1 MKKFSLFIL
10 LAALFL
16 FAGCGDGGNDYDKY
30 GDTGDSGKD
39 DDTADTVPDKDSSDT
54 SEDAEPVVQP
64 DDDGETVNDE
74 DNDGSNADNDSSP
87 AKDFWSTCE
96 GIIACTN
103 SCSEEDSNCVNTCYV
118 RGTDEAQ
125 LSYRRWRECFDSA
138 CAEDKTAECSAE
150 NCAQWDELCNVAEA
164 LEYEYSVPAPYGNAE
179 FAGDFSF
186 IITNSFPTSENEVVF
201 KKFVSGAVSSMP
213 LTPNGTIVSFART
226 VGDPRDGKVVEV
238 YQGPYNT
245 STQTVG
251 NPVVVLRIKTDAATE
266 GTHVVGVGDES
277 EARLIVGEIDSKYN
291 FSCYHAF
298 GIGSF
303 KIDKAVIEGGSSGRL
318 SFSGGQAE
326 LFSPY
331 NIPELGGDA
340 RETLGVEACSLIW

>member
-118 RGTDEAQ
+118 RELTRPSFRTGAGVSALTVHVRKTKLLNVLPKTA
-125 LSYRRWRECFDSA
+125 LSGMNCAMSQRRWSMNTA
-138 CAEDKTAECSAE
+138 C
-150 NCAQWDELCNVAEA
+150 L
-164 LEYEYSVPAPYGNAE
+164 L
-179 FAGDFSF
+179 
-186 IITNSFPTSENEVVF
+186 
-201 KKFVSGAVSSMP
+201 
-213 LTPNGTIVSFART
+213 LT
-226 VGDPRDGKVVEV
+226 EM
-238 YQGPYNT
+238 
-245 STQTVG
+245 
-251 NPVVVLRIKTDAATE
+251 
-266 GTHVVGVGDES
+266 
-277 EARLIVGEIDSKYN
+277 
-291 FSCYHAF
+291 
-298 GIGSF
+298 
-303 KIDKAVIEGGSSGRL
+303 L
-318 SFSGGQAE
+318 S
-326 LFSPY
+326 L
-331 NIPELGGDA
+331 
-340 RETLGVEACSLIW
+340 RETFLLL